1 MSDNQG
7 RTARRR
13 GRRFLR
19 LAATALS
26 AAAVIAFAQ
35 EALPKGIGP
44 VTAVELGEVDEGMAA
59 AGRATF
65 ESLCS
70 ACHKFGERYVGP
82 DFLGV
87 TERRS
92 PEWIMN
98 MVLNTEQM
106 IFEDDTAYE
115 LLAEYMTPMPQ
126 LPLTEQ
132 QVRELLE
139 FFRLQD
145 AQAGN

>member
-26 AAAVIAFAQ
+26 AAVIAFAQ

-59 AGRATF
+59 AGRAT
-65 ESLCS
+65 LGPACKCS
-70 ACHKFGERYVGP
+70 VISASKNRFSTASTISRRK
-82 DFLGV
+82 LGSS
-87 TERRS
+87 TSASRATTGSRIS
-92 PEWIMN
+92 S
-98 MVLNTEQM
+98 
-106 IFEDDTAYE
+106 
-115 LLAEYMTPMPQ
+115 
-126 LPLTEQ
+126 
-132 QVRELLE
+132 R
-139 FFRLQD
+139 
-145 AQAGN
+145 

>member
-59 AGRATF
+59 AGRAT
-65 ESLCS
+65 LGPACKCS
-70 ACHKFGERYVGP
+70 VISASKNRFSTASTISRRK
-82 DFLGV
+82 LGSS
-87 TERRS
+87 TSASRATTGSRIS
-92 PEWIMN
+92 S
-98 MVLNTEQM
+98 
-106 IFEDDTAYE
+106 
-115 LLAEYMTPMPQ
+115 
-126 LPLTEQ
+126 
-132 QVRELLE
+132 R
-139 FFRLQD
+139 
-145 AQAGN
+145 